1 LPLVH
6 DFNQNKEGVPM
17 NRYLKSV
24 IGLMIGGASAGGWL
38 LVDLLTPDPI
48 GDYFL
53 FILMAVVNMVIG
65 WQVGRLFGKSK
76 NIEKNNA
83 LIEGKGLK
91 PNSN

>member
-1 LPLVH
+1 
-6 DFNQNKEGVPM
+6 
-17 NRYLKSV
+17 
-24 IGLMIGGASAGGWL
+24 
-38 LVDLLTPDPI
+38 
-48 GDYFL
+48 
-53 FILMAVVNMVIG
+53 VIG